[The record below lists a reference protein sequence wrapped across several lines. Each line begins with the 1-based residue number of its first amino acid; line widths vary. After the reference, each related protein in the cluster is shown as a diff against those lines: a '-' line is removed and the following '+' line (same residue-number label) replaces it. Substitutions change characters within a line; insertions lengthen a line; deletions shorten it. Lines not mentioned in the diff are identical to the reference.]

1 MNFLNRQMFQDGRDV
16 NQEFITIASGRTI
29 PVDVNEFKDQIANLT
44 DSEVFALT
52 KDVAAGNRQASSA
65 VTQILN
71 EEASFRDVPFFPG
84 QYSFGA
90 QYDDTLRVAP
100 KVLGPVVRSIFG
112 TTTSERTR
120 DALPQGLENIG
131 IGGNIKNITE
141 YDSDLFDTSM
151 SNLKDKRN
159 LNIPSYKNLPYPFTE
174 QAAETLFTRGGR
186 SSEELDSVIRNL
198 LNVTDEVDSL
208 AGPIKQEPSVTNED
222 VDTSLAQEV
231 MPEIVGLDL
240 DLYSTQDQNFLE
252 ENPGITPE
260 EVGFRPINYRDE
272 FGELAPI
279 TAPSMS
285 DFNPFEDN
293 INLTEISQDL
303 DSLSEDRESLQR
315 KQDVQSRRAAYEQS
329 MVGKDEFGFPVKK
342 PERSSSI
349 SDFTAELA
357 ALKPVNV
364 LKTEED
370 SKMEI
375 EEKFLP
381 TLPDIDLTITQAEA
395 DQINEEESKDSV
407 TTKLN
412 EPGFFGSNR
421 FLDFIRNVGGE
432 LTRTGDM
439 AQGLASGAA
448 KAAEERAAR
457 ELLADQ
463 EERKYNKEMEL
474 AVAKAKATADAAGS
488 DLVMKPKDI
497 RDLNTDLKTNMSD
510 LEGGVAATGFV
521 DLAIETLKEAMESG
535 ESVGGFFGAMKGF
548 QDELLAFVGKESSF
562 ENQSAQTKINKL
574 VEVVRQ
580 KNLQAILGESGRT
593 ISDKDR
599 AIILKVFGDLNMKED
614 ASITLGKLVASRQSL
629 AQNNIKLKGLIEDD
643 TAFMFTQGA
652 LGQGFGGKLLPDYQ
666 RVLQIDPLASQAA
679 AILAQFMG
687 ETYYGGNIQEVD
699 L

>member
-1 MNFLNRQMFQDGRDV
+1 M
-16 NQEFITIASGRTI
+16 
-29 PVDVNEFKDQIANLT
+29 
-44 DSEVFALT
+44 
-52 KDVAAGNRQASSA
+52 
-65 VTQILN
+65 
-71 EEASFRDVPFFPG
+71 
-84 QYSFGA
+84 
-90 QYDDTLRVAP
+90 
-100 KVLGPVVRSIFG
+100 
-112 TTTSERTR
+112 
-120 DALPQGLENIG
+120 
-131 IGGNIKNITE
+131 
-141 YDSDLFDTSM
+141 
-151 SNLKDKRN
+151 
-159 LNIPSYKNLPYPFTE
+159 
-174 QAAETLFTRGGR
+174 
-186 SSEELDSVIRNL
+186 
-198 LNVTDEVDSL
+198 
-208 AGPIKQEPSVTNED
+208 
-222 VDTSLAQEV
+222 QEV

-395 DQINEEESKDSV
+395 DQINEEELQDPV
-407 TTKLN
+407 TKKLN
-412 EPGFFGSNR
+412 EPGFFGSNV
-421 FLDFIRNVGGE
+421 FLDFLRNVGGE
-432 LTRTGDM
+432 LTRTGDK

-687 ETYYGGNIQEVD
+687 ETGYGGNIQEVD

>member
-1 MNFLNRQMFQDGRDV
+1 MNFLNRRMFAGAGTV
-16 NQEFITIASGRTI
+16 NQYYYVNNNNKQVPLDKDKLFQVLTTVRI
-29 PVDVNEFKDQIANLT
+29 PELEALISNPDVTYSPETKELFRQIVGT
-44 DSEVFALT
+44 R
-52 KDVAAGNRQASSA
+52 K
-65 VTQILN
+65 
-71 EEASFRDVPFFPG
+71 
-84 QYSFGA
+84 A
-90 QYDDTLRVAP
+90 QVSRVSP
-100 KVLGPVVRSIFG
+100 SLMEFG
-112 TTTSERTR
+112 TNVPSISPGS
-120 DALPQGLENIG
+120 ALENIG
-131 IGGNIKNITE
+131 GQ
-141 YDSDLFDTSM
+141 
-151 SNLKDKRN
+151 LKDASLELIERGAN
-159 LNIPSYKNLPYPFTE
+159 LGQMFMADSKGPQNIFQSERYPFDNPRNVPGTMMSAPGFLPNE
-174 QAAETLFTRGGR
+174 AASLRRGY
-186 SSEELDSVIRNL
+186 
-198 LNVTDEVDSL
+198 TDEQLSAILNRAQSGEIQDFQSEVDGFVSP
-208 AGPIKQEPSVTNED
+208 AQPGVKSEVSD
-222 VDTSLAQEV
+222 VDRSLAQEV

-272 FGELAPI
+272 FGELVPI
-279 TAPSMS
+279 TASSMS

-293 INLTEISQDL
+293 INLTEISQGL

-315 KQDVQSRRAAYEQS
+315 KQDAQSRRAAYEQA
-329 MVGKDEFGFPVKK
+329 MVGKDEFGFPITK
-342 PERSSSI
+342 PERSTSI
-349 SDFTAELA
+349 SDFTEELA

-381 TLPDIDLTITQAEA
+381 TLPDIDLDMTQAEA

-439 AQGLASGAA
+439 AQGLSSGAA
-448 KAAEERAAR
+448 KAAEERAGR

-463 EERKYNKEMEL
+463 EERKYKREIEL
-474 AVAKAKATADAAGS
+474 AVAKAEATSGS
-488 DLVMKPKDI
+488 DFIMKPKDI

-521 DLAIETLKEAMESG
+521 DLAIETLKEAIENG

-548 QDELLAFVGKESSF
+548 QDNVLAFVGKERSF
-562 ENQSAQTKINKL
+562 EDQSAQTKINKL

-599 AIILKVFGDLNMKED
+599 AIILKVFGDLNMTED

-687 ETYYGGNIQEVD
+687 GTAYGGNIQEVD